1 MLETS
6 LVFNGATSLLLLLVA
21 LCSYLLLN
29 NTRMRKKAE
38 RKQEFME
45 SSRNAWASTI
55 VDGRGVATPPR
66 NTEEVEWL
74 TEILLK
80 YNNEYSDPVIRGRIT
95 ELADTFCRDEL
106 ASKLASRKVNERQ
119 YALAI
124 VYQLGM
130 TSLDAEVAAVEPETI
145 LDHALKAAILG
156 EGIDVDAL
164 SGRQREDPS
173 LARLDE
179 ILSGHAVQRGEISR
193 EY

>member
-45 SSRNAWASTI
+45 SSRSAWASTI

-74 TEILLK
+74 IEILLK

>member
-6 LVFNGATSLLLLLVA
+6 LVFNGATLLLLLLVL
-21 LCSYLLLN
+21 LCAYLLIN
-29 NTRMRKKAE
+29 NARMRKKAE
-38 RKQEFME
+38 RKQEFIE
-45 SSRNAWASTI
+45 SSRGAWASTI

-74 TEILLK
+74 IEILLK
-80 YNNEYSDPVIRGRIT
+80 YNNEYSDPAIRGRIT

-106 ASKLASRKVNERQ
+106 ASKLASRRVNERQ
-119 YALAI
+119 YGLAI

-130 TSLDAEVAAVEPETI
+130 TSLDAEVAAVEPQTV
-145 LDHALKAAILG
+145 LDHALKGAILG
-156 EGIDVDAL
+156 EGIDTDAL
-164 SGRQREDPS
+164 SERQREDHA

-193 EY
+193 DY